1 MAMELSTTLSHVTTV
16 LNSINSNAITEF
28 YNYMKSIGT
37 SENYQNQNL
46 KAIIGYAKFLGAEI
60 TFYDM
65 SEISELFWLKLLRH
79 LYDIGLQELKNIG
92 VSLMNTNECIVWLGG
107 SFFLHENSR

>member
-1 MAMELSTTLSHVTTV
+1 MVMKLSKTLSHVTTV

-37 SENYQNQNL
+37 YENYQNQNL
-46 KAIIGYAKFLGAEI
+46 KAIIGYARFLGVEI

-65 SEISELFWLKLLRH
+65 SEISEIVLAKDATSII
-79 LYDIGLQELKNIG
+79 YDIGLQELKNIG
-92 VSLMNTNECIVWLGG
+92 ISLMNLTNV
-107 SFFLHENSR
+107 